1 MTQHHQRNIGV
12 TELAMIL
19 SKLWNKSLFYY
30 RLCFNFWFPILRN
43 SLHVFP
49 KTEQLWNAIFVGAF
63 DTTFVVSKRWWW
75 TSSDG
80 NDFANTFDI
89 KLISLLIT
97 FIFLPFLIIN
107 FLYHIC
113 PRKRKC
119 KSDYLYNDPQGSMR
133 DTHVPRGRGKSFK
146 GCLGRGCARP
156 EAFKPCPCLTLS
168 APNIHVQALQTDVH
182 TFPLIVS

>member
-1 MTQHHQRNIGV
+1 
-12 TELAMIL
+12 MIL
-19 SKLWNKSLFYY
+19 SKRWNKSFFYH

-89 KLISLLIT
+89 KLISVWLT
-97 FIFLPFLIIN
+97 CCGFIN
-107 FLYHIC
+107 YLYYIC

-119 KSDYLYNDPQGSMR
+119 KSYYLYSDPKEAWGIPYPIIGGGGGKEGGGGHSREVWVGVCPAQG
-133 DTHVPRGRGKSFK
+133 FQ
-146 GCLGRGCARP
+146 
-156 EAFKPCPCLTLS
+156 PCPLFNLFSCEYPGTSS
-168 APNIHVQALQTDVH
+168 ADW
-182 TFPLIVS
+182 SS

>member
-1 MTQHHQRNIGV
+1 
-12 TELAMIL
+12 MIL
-19 SKLWNKSLFYY
+19 SKRWNKIFFYC

-49 KTEQLWNAIFVGAF
+49 KTEQLWNAIFVEAI

-107 FLYHIC
+107 FLYYIC

-119 KSDYLYNDPQGSMR
+119 KSDYLYNDPREALGIPIFHGGGESHSR
-133 DTHVPRGRGKSFK
+133 EVWVEVCPVPGFQ
-146 GCLGRGCARP
+146 
-156 EAFKPCPCLTLS
+156 TL
-168 APNIHVQALQTDVH
+168 
-182 TFPLIVS
+182 PLFNPLSSEYPGTSSPDWCSYISLNS

>member
-1 MTQHHQRNIGV
+1 MF
-12 TELAMIL
+12 L
-19 SKLWNKSLFYY
+19 SKRWNKSFFYH

-89 KLISLLIT
+89 KLILVWLT
-97 FIFLPFLIIN
+97 CCGFIN
-107 FLYHIC
+107 YLYYIC

-119 KSDYLYNDPQGSMR
+119 KSYYLYNDPKEAWGIPYPIIGGGGR
-133 DTHVPRGRGKSFK
+133 GGGRGRSFK
-146 GCLGRGCARP
+146 GSFGRGVPRP
-156 EAFKPCPCLTLS
+156 RLSTLPSVRSPSMGSCLCLTFS
-168 APNIHVQALQTDVH
+168 APNIQVQVLQTDLH
-182 TFPLIVS
+182 KFPLIVS

>member
-1 MTQHHQRNIGV
+1 
-12 TELAMIL
+12 MIL
-19 SKLWNKSLFYY
+19 SKRWNKSFFYH

-89 KLISLLIT
+89 KLISVWLT
-97 FIFLPFLIIN
+97 CCGFIN
-107 FLYHIC
+107 YLYYIC

-119 KSDYLYNDPQGSMR
+119 KSYYLYSDPKEAWGI
-133 DTHVPRGRGKSFK
+133 PYPIIGRGGGKEGGGGHSREVWVGVCPAQGFQ
-146 GCLGRGCARP
+146 
-156 EAFKPCPCLTLS
+156 PCPLFNLFSCEYPGTSS
-168 APNIHVQALQTDVH
+168 ADW
-182 TFPLIVS
+182 SS